1 MTRAILAAS
10 MLLGCVC
17 LTHAQVP
24 EFELVQPDLFGA
36 PETLTN
42 AWADYDNDGD
52 YDLFVGFRP
61 NLPNRLYRNDDG
73 VFVDVAAEVGLADVD
88 NTRAAAWGDFNG
100 DGHIDL
106 YVGFAPPA
114 ERSNVL
120 YQNDGDG
127 RHFTEVTSE
136 TGTELVTNTRQVS
149 WIDFDNDGDLD
160 LFVAVRNGPNQLFQ
174 NDGAS
179 FSNVSRSMSVD
190 DPRRTVGAVWFDFD
204 KDGDLDLYVTNQ
216 NGDRN
221 GLFRNDGTH
230 FQDVAPELGADRGGR
245 QLLYNYGG
253 IRPCL
258 ADYDNDGDFDILV
271 VNYGPTGLLR
281 NDAGSKFVDVAP
293 ELGLAIDSRYD
304 TGTWGDFNHDGRIDV
319 YINGTIGRD
328 ITYRDYLFQNDAEQF
343 TDVTPEIMLE
353 NDSDHGAHWVDF
365 DGDGDIDLS
374 LTGAGA
380 APGGMHHILRNKMAP
395 QSSSRSLQVLVLDQL
410 GHATRAGA
418 EVRLFVAGTTTL
430 LGTGLL
436 DTGSG
441 YNAQNVL
448 PVHFGL
454 PFATQVDI
462 EITSMTTH
470 GRVTGRVRDV
480 DPADHLGQAVKVKV
494 DGLGRIVP

>member
-1 MTRAILAAS
+1 MTKCILVALMLSSVAS
-10 MLLGCVC
+10 FAS
-17 LTHAQVP
+17 AQAP
-24 EFELVQPDLFGA
+24 AFELVQPELFGA

-73 VFVDVAAEVGLADVD
+73 VFVDVAAEAGLADLD

-106 YVGFAPPA
+106 YVGFAPPV
-114 ERSNVL
+114 ERSNIL
-120 YQNDGDG
+120 YQNDGNG
-127 RHFTEVTSE
+127 RHFTDVTSSA
-136 TGTELVTNTRQVS
+136 GTELVTNTRQVS
-149 WIDFDNDGDLD
+149 WIDYDNDGDLD
-160 LFVAVRNGPNQLFQ
+160 LFIGVRNGPNQLFR
-174 NDGAS
+174 NDGLS
-179 FSNVSRSMSVD
+179 FSNVSRAMSVD

-221 GLFRNDGTH
+221 GLFRNEGSH
-230 FQDVAPELGADRGGR
+230 FVDVAPELGADRGGR
-245 QLLYNYGG
+245 PLLYNYGG

-281 NDAGSKFVDVAP
+281 NDAGRRFVDVAP

-304 TGTWGDFNHDGRIDV
+304 TGTWGDFDHDGCIDV
-319 YINGTIGRD
+319 YINGTIGSD
-328 ITYRDYLFQNDAEQF
+328 ITYRDYLFHNGVEGF
-343 TDVTPEIMLE
+343 TDVTPNIMLE
-353 NDSDHGAHWVDF
+353 QDSDHGAHWVDF
-365 DGDGDIDLS
+365 DGDGDLDLS
-374 LTGAGA
+374 LTGAGV
-380 APGGMHHILRNKMAP
+380 APGGMHHLLRNGQAP
-395 QSSSRSLQVLVLDQL
+395 EVRRRSLQVMVLDHL

-418 EVRLFVAGTTTL
+418 EVHLFAAGTSTL

-441 YNAQNVL
+441 YNSQNVL
-448 PVHFGL
+448 PVFFGL
-454 PFATQVDI
+454 ASEGPVDI
-462 EITSMTTH
+462 EIASMTRN
-470 GRVTGRVRDV
+470 GRVLDRVLNV
-480 DPADHLGQAVKVKV
+480 TPADHVGHAIVLRV
-494 DGLGRIVP
+494 DADGRILP